1 MKNSELPKI
10 YSPRE
15 TEDKIYQI
23 WEKSG
28 FFNPDNLN
36 LPEDAKTYTIVLPP
50 PNITAKLHLGH
61 SAMLAIEDLLIRF
74 HRMRGYRALWVP
86 GTDHAAIA
94 TQNVVEK
101 KIYNE
106 TGLTRHDLGKEK
118 FLEKVWDF
126 LKETQSTILYQTR
139 KMGSSL
145 DWSREA
151 FTLDEDRKKAVTRMF
166 VDMYKAGIIYRGERI
181 VNWCPR
187 CQSTLADDEVEHF
200 EQTGKLYTFR
210 YWKDFPI
217 SISTTRPETKLGDT
231 AVAVNPRDER
241 YRELIGQKFEGL
253 FCGVKLKIKIIA
265 DHEVDMQFGTGAL
278 GVTPAHSMVDWKMAE
293 KNNLAIVKVINE
305 EGRINSQFKKYS
317 GMSASEARE
326 LIVSDL
332 RENNLLEKEEE
343 IKNNLSVCYR
353 CDSAIE
359 PLPSKQWFVAVD
371 KPVEKLQNKSLKQK
385 SIELATEKQIKF
397 IPFRF
402 TKRYLD
408 WMENLHDWCISRQIW
423 FGHDIPAYYCE
434 CGEIIISETKP
445 ETCPKCHSA
454 KITQDEDSL
463 DTWFSSGMWTFSTLG
478 WPDNFKNNRKSGD
491 LKKFHPTQVLETG
504 HEILTLWVS
513 RMIMMSLFALGETP
527 FEKVYLHGMVVDKF
541 GKKMSK
547 SKGNGIDPLDVIDK
561 FGTDSVRLSLLIG
574 ATAGN
579 DLRLSEEKIEGF
591 RNFINKLWNI
601 SRFIL
606 TQTETDLELP
616 ETLKEE
622 NLTPADKW
630 IMQKFRQLTS
640 EVSADLKNYKFSPA
654 GEKLIEFTRNDF
666 ADWYLEIAKF
676 EENKTEKIL
685 ILRKILE
692 DLLKLWYP
700 FIPFVTEE
708 IWSYLGKEN
717 LLLIEKWPKEENQTV
732 SSPKEKT
739 ESFEEVKSII
749 VAIRNLRAENKI
761 EPTKKIEALIYAGTK
776 TEALKKSEILI
787 KNLRTGIEKLSVTE
801 KGTKPT
807 DALYAVVEGIE
818 IYLISPIDKK
828 KEKER
833 LEKETENLR
842 SYLKNLEARLSDK
855 NFLNK
860 APANIVAMEKEKL
873 TKGKKSL
880 SEMEK
885 HLEKLK

>member
-1 MKNSELPKI
+1 
-10 YSPRE
+10 
-15 TEDKIYQI
+15 
-23 WEKSG
+23 
-28 FFNPDNLN
+28 
-36 LPEDAKTYTIVLPP
+36 
-50 PNITAKLHLGH
+50 
-61 SAMLAIEDLLIRF
+61 
-74 HRMRGYRALWVP
+74 
-86 GTDHAAIA
+86 
-94 TQNVVEK
+94 
-101 KIYNE
+101 
-106 TGLTRHDLGKEK
+106 
-118 FLEKVWDF
+118 
-126 LKETQSTILYQTR
+126 
-139 KMGSSL
+139 
-145 DWSREA
+145 
-151 FTLDEDRKKAVTRMF
+151 
-166 VDMYKAGIIYRGERI
+166 
-181 VNWCPR
+181 
-187 CQSTLADDEVEHF
+187 
-200 EQTGKLYTFR
+200 
-210 YWKDFPI
+210 
-217 SISTTRPETKLGDT
+217 
-231 AVAVNPRDER
+231 
-241 YRELIGQKFEGL
+241 
-253 FCGVKLKIKIIA
+253 
-265 DHEVDMQFGTGAL
+265 
-278 GVTPAHSMVDWKMAE
+278 
-293 KNNLAIVKVINE
+293 
-305 EGRINSQFKKYS
+305 
-317 GMSASEARE
+317 MSASEARE

-445 ETCPKCHSA
+445 EACPKCHSA

-692 DLLKLWYP
+692 DLLKLWHP

>member
-385 SIELATEKQIKF
+385 SIELAAEKQIKF

>member
-1 MKNSELPKI
+1 
-10 YSPRE
+10 
-15 TEDKIYQI
+15 
-23 WEKSG
+23 
-28 FFNPDNLN
+28 
-36 LPEDAKTYTIVLPP
+36 
-50 PNITAKLHLGH
+50 
-61 SAMLAIEDLLIRF
+61 
-74 HRMRGYRALWVP
+74 
-86 GTDHAAIA
+86 
-94 TQNVVEK
+94 
-101 KIYNE
+101 
-106 TGLTRHDLGKEK
+106 
-118 FLEKVWDF
+118 
-126 LKETQSTILYQTR
+126 
-139 KMGSSL
+139 
-145 DWSREA
+145 
-151 FTLDEDRKKAVTRMF
+151 
-166 VDMYKAGIIYRGERI
+166 
-181 VNWCPR
+181 
-187 CQSTLADDEVEHF
+187 
-200 EQTGKLYTFR
+200 
-210 YWKDFPI
+210 
-217 SISTTRPETKLGDT
+217 
-231 AVAVNPRDER
+231 
-241 YRELIGQKFEGL
+241 
-253 FCGVKLKIKIIA
+253 
-265 DHEVDMQFGTGAL
+265 
-278 GVTPAHSMVDWKMAE
+278 
-293 KNNLAIVKVINE
+293 
-305 EGRINSQFKKYS
+305 
-317 GMSASEARE
+317 MSASEARE

>member
-1 MKNSELPKI
+1 
-10 YSPRE
+10 
-15 TEDKIYQI
+15 
-23 WEKSG
+23 
-28 FFNPDNLN
+28 
-36 LPEDAKTYTIVLPP
+36 
-50 PNITAKLHLGH
+50 
-61 SAMLAIEDLLIRF
+61 
-74 HRMRGYRALWVP
+74 
-86 GTDHAAIA
+86 
-94 TQNVVEK
+94 
-101 KIYNE
+101 
-106 TGLTRHDLGKEK
+106 
-118 FLEKVWDF
+118 
-126 LKETQSTILYQTR
+126 
-139 KMGSSL
+139 
-145 DWSREA
+145 
-151 FTLDEDRKKAVTRMF
+151 
-166 VDMYKAGIIYRGERI
+166 
-181 VNWCPR
+181 
-187 CQSTLADDEVEHF
+187 
-200 EQTGKLYTFR
+200 
-210 YWKDFPI
+210 
-217 SISTTRPETKLGDT
+217 
-231 AVAVNPRDER
+231 
-241 YRELIGQKFEGL
+241 
-253 FCGVKLKIKIIA
+253 
-265 DHEVDMQFGTGAL
+265 
-278 GVTPAHSMVDWKMAE
+278 
-293 KNNLAIVKVINE
+293 
-305 EGRINSQFKKYS
+305 
-317 GMSASEARE
+317 MSASEARE

-445 ETCPKCHSA
+445 EACPKCHSA

>member
-293 KNNLAIVKVINE
+293 KNNLAIVKVIDE

-445 ETCPKCHSA
+445 EACPKCHSA

>member
-1 MKNSELPKI
+1 
-10 YSPRE
+10 
-15 TEDKIYQI
+15 
-23 WEKSG
+23 
-28 FFNPDNLN
+28 
-36 LPEDAKTYTIVLPP
+36 
-50 PNITAKLHLGH
+50 
-61 SAMLAIEDLLIRF
+61 
-74 HRMRGYRALWVP
+74 
-86 GTDHAAIA
+86 
-94 TQNVVEK
+94 
-101 KIYNE
+101 
-106 TGLTRHDLGKEK
+106 
-118 FLEKVWDF
+118 
-126 LKETQSTILYQTR
+126 
-139 KMGSSL
+139 
-145 DWSREA
+145 
-151 FTLDEDRKKAVTRMF
+151 
-166 VDMYKAGIIYRGERI
+166 
-181 VNWCPR
+181 
-187 CQSTLADDEVEHF
+187 
-200 EQTGKLYTFR
+200 
-210 YWKDFPI
+210 
-217 SISTTRPETKLGDT
+217 
-231 AVAVNPRDER
+231 
-241 YRELIGQKFEGL
+241 
-253 FCGVKLKIKIIA
+253 
-265 DHEVDMQFGTGAL
+265 
-278 GVTPAHSMVDWKMAE
+278 
-293 KNNLAIVKVINE
+293 
-305 EGRINSQFKKYS
+305 
-317 GMSASEARE
+317 MSASEARE

-445 ETCPKCHSA
+445 EACPKCHSA

-622 NLTPADKW
+622 NITPADKW

-640 EVSADLKNYKFSPA
+640 EVNADLKNYKFSPA

-692 DLLKLWYP
+692 DLLKLWHP

>member
-385 SIELATEKQIKF
+385 SIELATEKKIKF

>member
-293 KNNLAIVKVINE
+293 KNNLAIVKVIDE

-385 SIELATEKQIKF
+385 SIELAAEKQIKF

-445 ETCPKCHSA
+445 EACPKCHSA

>member
-1 MKNSELPKI
+1 
-10 YSPRE
+10 
-15 TEDKIYQI
+15 
-23 WEKSG
+23 
-28 FFNPDNLN
+28 
-36 LPEDAKTYTIVLPP
+36 
-50 PNITAKLHLGH
+50 
-61 SAMLAIEDLLIRF
+61 
-74 HRMRGYRALWVP
+74 
-86 GTDHAAIA
+86 
-94 TQNVVEK
+94 
-101 KIYNE
+101 
-106 TGLTRHDLGKEK
+106 
-118 FLEKVWDF
+118 
-126 LKETQSTILYQTR
+126 
-139 KMGSSL
+139 
-145 DWSREA
+145 
-151 FTLDEDRKKAVTRMF
+151 
-166 VDMYKAGIIYRGERI
+166 
-181 VNWCPR
+181 
-187 CQSTLADDEVEHF
+187 
-200 EQTGKLYTFR
+200 
-210 YWKDFPI
+210 
-217 SISTTRPETKLGDT
+217 
-231 AVAVNPRDER
+231 
-241 YRELIGQKFEGL
+241 
-253 FCGVKLKIKIIA
+253 
-265 DHEVDMQFGTGAL
+265 
-278 GVTPAHSMVDWKMAE
+278 
-293 KNNLAIVKVINE
+293 
-305 EGRINSQFKKYS
+305 
-317 GMSASEARE
+317 MSASEARE

-445 ETCPKCHSA
+445 EACPKCHSA

-478 WPDNFKNNRKSGD
+478 WPDNFKNGEKYGD